1 MNRIRG
7 VVVRS
12 ALIAV
17 AGASPAFAQV
27 TSAFVPISPCRMI
40 DTRASRNFP
49 APYGAPA
56 FGTAERRVY
65 TIDGPL
71 SGEDRG

>member
-1 MNRIRG
+1 MRG
-7 VVVRS
+7 AVC
-12 ALIAV
+12 AAV
-17 AGASPAFAQV
+17 AESCVAVFPAAAQT
-27 TSAFVPISPCRMI
+27 TSSFVPITPCRMI
-40 DTRASRNFP
+40 DTRAASSFP
-49 APYGAPA
+49 SPYGAPA